1 MNSSRAKEQV
11 KERIDAI
18 TATTVLNAPSAPSE
32 DVVDNLSQ
40 NVRHL
45 ANGVEPEAQG
55 TPWEDVKELL
65 VLENCML
72 CVVLVIHAAL
82 LSIALNILWCI
93 NVTPGGGGVLGKFWV
108 GVCRWDSETLS
119 LYQTTFS
126 SILLPYS
133 RLRRCQK
140 FLPYLRLAISFRNL
154 PSNITM

>member
-72 CVVLVIHAAL
+72 HALLLIHAAL
-82 LSIALNILWCI
+82 LSVAL
-93 NVTPGGGGVLGKFWV
+93 
-108 GVCRWDSETLS
+108 
-119 LYQTTFS
+119 
-126 SILLPYS
+126 
-133 RLRRCQK
+133 
-140 FLPYLRLAISFRNL
+140 
-154 PSNITM
+154 